1 MALSVSGFDGSLD
14 YKIVYE
20 SAATATANK
29 NVTQSSGTVMSI
41 YIDNTSGTQACYA
54 KLYDGED
61 CTVGTTAPD
70 MVLYCPAASRQ
81 RYDLEEG
88 FSYTFLNMWVTKLP
102 AHTDTT
108 VPTVSGG
115 TVGLT
120 VLTKPAGS

>member
-1 MALSVSGFDGSLD
+1 MALSVSGFDGALD
-14 YKIVYE
+14 YKIIHE

-29 NVTQSSGTVMSI
+29 NVTSSSGSLMSVF
-41 YIDNTSGTQACYA
+41 IDNTSGTQVCYA

-70 MVLYCPAASRQ
+70 IVLKCASASTQ
-81 RYDLEEG
+81 RYDFEEG
-88 FSYTFLNMWVTKLP
+88 FTFSNLSMWVTKLP

-120 VLTKPAGS
+120 LVTQEA